1 MRPHSILFAVL
12 SGCALTACQSAAP
25 EPVPPVS
32 LSVDWGSTRAC
43 FETASPIFTVGSI
56 PPGTVK
62 LGFRMKDLELPQF
75 NHGGGVVAY
84 SGQTTIPAGAFRYKG
99 PCPQLKAHTYRWT
112 VDAVDAEGNVLA
124 KGQTERS
131 FGQGEAAPAPTEP
144 MAPAA
149 APD

>member
-1 MRPHSILFAVL
+1 MRPLPPTALFLLA
-12 SGCALTACQSAAP
+12 GALAACQSAAP

-32 LSVDWGSTRAC
+32 LSADWGSTRRC
-43 FETASPIFTVGSI
+43 FETASPNFTVGSV

-62 LGFRMKDLELPQF
+62 LGFRMKDLDLPQF
-75 NHGGGVVAY
+75 NHGGGVVAF
-84 SGQTTIPAGAFRYKG
+84 SGQTTIPMGAFSYKG

-112 VDAVDAEGNVLA
+112 VDAVDPQGNVLA
-124 KGQTERS
+124 KGQTELP

-144 MAPAA
+144 AA